1 MKTLKKII
9 CLVVVVLSTTVFLS
23 SVNASDNDLK
33 KKPVINGMSLGIA
46 GYPDLR
52 MFELG
57 FHYMPTFYNMD
68 FRTSDGG
75 IAKGSVTMSHGFGAM
90 IGFNVSQHIGFQGEV
105 DYYKASQSYRDVGIN
120 HDVEIKYLN
129 IPLLLSLN
137 TNKTARVNLN
147 AVVGP
152 QFGINIGS
160 NINTSGSNGPT
171 TATLALKKGD
181 VGAAFGAGL
190 EFALNQAHSVRLDLG
205 YRGFYGLV
213 SMDAHESNN
222 DSYNVMVDAKRKNNA
237 AYVRLTFLF

>member
-1 MKTLKKII
+1 
-9 CLVVVVLSTTVFLS
+9 
-23 SVNASDNDLK
+23 
-33 KKPVINGMSLGIA
+33 MSLGIA